1 MTTPSSNTSLDTLNL
16 MISKL
21 RLEMG
26 SAGSPREKQLLRN
39 LLADRKQLLKAK
51 RK

>member
-1 MTTPSSNTSLDTLNL
+1 MTEPSKVTQLDMLDK

-26 SAGSPREKQLLRN
+26 SAGSPREKLLLRN
-39 LLADRKQLLKAK
+39 LLADRKQLLKVNGK
-51 RK
+51 